1 MKGICK
7 RLLALVLIL
16 VQLPLLFGCAA
27 LDRMR
32 ANHAFIDEATHYIHW
47 DGKVYRPLSYGK
59 YLTVEPRERVYV
71 YATAPDV
78 PVLLSD
84 TFYDKMLLPTDDHLI
99 LRDIQNGVFYC
110 EESSYDAI
118 WERIKAPFV
127 PDTVCYSYQTYDKQ
141 THEFGTAYYHLT
153 DEQIQAIELVASQT
167 EPTVLTQGMY
177 MRYDW
182 TVTLEECSE
191 DMLFRKAS
199 CRISQSENTYYL
211 RVITDSGE
219 VLFTVPSGCNAI
231 FREITK
237 AYTAPV
243 FEFEEEDGV

>member
-1 MKGICK
+1 MKGIYK
-7 RLLALVLIL
+7 RLLALILIL

-27 LDRMR
+27 LDKMR
-32 ANHAFIDEATHYIHW
+32 ASQAFINEDTHYIHW

-59 YLTVEPRERVYV
+59 YLTVDAQEQTIV

-78 PVLLSD
+78 PVLLSNML
-84 TFYDKMLLPTDDHLI
+84 YDKILQPTDNKQI
-99 LRDIQNGVFYC
+99 LWDIRGDVYYC
-110 EESSYDAI
+110 EENSYDAI

-127 PDTVCYSYQTYDKQ
+127 PDTVCYSYETYDQ
-141 THEFGTAYYHLT
+141 ETHEYGTAYYHLT

-243 FEFEEEDGV
+243 FELEEEDGV